1 MYAFQAYIGILCF
14 RSAKIG
20 FFDEYINLMS
30 TRIARLS
37 PQLANQI
44 AAGEVIER
52 PASIIKELIENSL
65 DARANQIDIDIEKGG
80 MQRIRIRDNGMGIHK
95 DDLILAL
102 DRHATSKIRD
112 LNDLMQIKTLG
123 FRGEALASIS
133 SVSRLYLSSSTNT
146 SQQGWQVKVDY
157 QNKPE
162 LTPVS
167 HPQGT
172 TVDVHELFFNIPAR
186 KKFLRKEQTEF
197 SHIEELVKRLSLSQ
211 FSIGFTLQHNKRLI
225 HQLQPATCQSLQEE
239 RIAALCGHAFIENTM
254 YIDIESNTL
263 RLWGWIS
270 LPTFSRSQSDLQ
282 YFYVNNR
289 VVKDRLVNHA
299 IKQAYQDVLYQNRH
313 PAFVLFLAIEP
324 EAVDVNAHPAKYEVR
339 FRESRTVYDFVK
351 HCLQKSLVNTSPA
364 STELST
370 YSATQTKNNVVNEPA
385 FADSHVTQTFENVQ
399 ESASKTKA
407 PSENT
412 KSEVVKAQT
421 DQHSQNFKQ
430 QANSPFQIDLTSH
443 FGISDTINTAP
454 PAKKK
459 YPDTCIAEKVIIE
472 TPMQA
477 TEQIEHFEKAP
488 PLGFAL
494 AQFHGIYILAQNLHG
509 LIIVDI
515 HAAHERILYEKM
527 KHAVENTAI
536 NSQSLLLPISLH
548 LSKKESEILQEY
560 AALFEKFGFEI
571 ENLALD
577 TIIIRKIP
585 SLLTHINT
593 QQFVHDVLSDLHKN
607 ENSQRFSEKINE
619 LLSSIACHSAVRANR
634 TMNLSE
640 MNQLLRDMEKT
651 ARSNQCNHG
660 RPTWK
665 QLSLSEIDRFFL
677 RGR

>member
-1 MYAFQAYIGILCF
+1 
-14 RSAKIG
+14 
-20 FFDEYINLMS
+20 MS

-52 PASIIKELIENSL
+52 PASIIKELVENSL
-65 DARANQIDIDIEKGG
+65 DANAKQIDIDVEKGG
-80 MQRIRIRDNGMGIHK
+80 IQRIRIRDDGSGIHK

-112 LNDLMQIKTLG
+112 LDDLMQIRTLG

-146 SQQGWQVKVDY
+146 SQQGWQVTADY

-172 TVDVHELFFNIPAR
+172 TVDVHELFFNTPAR
-186 KKFLRKEQTEF
+186 RKFLRKEQTEF
-197 SHIEELVKRLSLSQ
+197 SHIEELVKRLSLSH

-225 HQLQPATCQSLQEE
+225 QQLHPATDQSMQEA
-239 RIAALCGHAFIENTM
+239 RIAALCSRTFIENAI
-254 YIDIESNTL
+254 YIEMESSTL

-270 LPTFSRSQSDLQ
+270 LPTFSRSQTDLQ

-289 VVKDRLVNHA
+289 IVKDRLINHA
-299 IKQAYQDVLYQNRH
+299 IKQAYQDVLYQGRH
-313 PAFVLFLAIEP
+313 AAFVLFLEIEP
-324 EAVDVNAHPAKYEVR
+324 QSVDVNAHPAKYEVR
-339 FRESRTVYDFVK
+339 FRESRAVYDFVK
-351 HCLQKSLVNTSPA
+351 HCLQKSLANTSPVSA
-364 STELST
+364 ELST
-370 YSATQTKNNVVNEPA
+370 DCVQQTSDQPRNETVFNPINSYNNINQQTIFPLHTESSPTLSSNVVTIVPSVIEEDP
-385 FADSHVTQTFENVQ
+385 SHCFTTEAI
-399 ESASKTKA
+399 S
-407 PSENT
+407 NT
-412 KSEVVKAQT
+412 PIQV
-421 DQHSQNFKQ
+421 
-430 QANSPFQIDLTSH
+430 
-443 FGISDTINTAP
+443 
-454 PAKKK
+454 
-459 YPDTCIAEKVIIE
+459 
-472 TPMQA
+472 
-477 TEQIEHFEKAP
+477 TEQIEQLEKAP

-494 AQFHGIYILAQNLHG
+494 AQLHGIYILAQNTEG
-509 LIIVDI
+509 LIVVDI
-515 HAAHERILYEKM
+515 HAAHERILYERLKQ
-527 KHAVENTAI
+527 AVENTAI
-536 NSQSLLLPISLH
+536 NSQALLLPISLH
-548 LSKKESEILQEY
+548 LSRKEAEILQEY
-560 AALFEKFGFEI
+560 LALFTQFGFEI
-571 ENLALD
+571 ENLAPE

-585 SLLTHINT
+585 SLLAHIDS
-593 QQFVHDVLSDLHKN
+593 QQFIHDVLSDLHEH

-634 TMNLSE
+634 SMNVSE

-665 QLSLSEIDRFFL
+665 QLSLSEIDRLFL